1 MIDADFYW
9 KVVNGETKKI
19 KDVGLF
25 AVKSILGWLLNGPIS
40 KRDDIVANSVN
51 LIQSSH
57 LLKVSY
63 EVKNEDLL
71 TQNLQRFWD
80 LYLLGIKKKNA
91 KSVYENIADE
101 IKLE

>member
-25 AVKSILGWLLNGPIS
+25 AIKSILGWLLNGPIS
-40 KRDDIVANSVN
+40 KRDDIVVNSVN

-80 LYLLGIKKKNA
+80 LYLLGIKKKKMQNRYM
-91 KSVYENIADE
+91 KI
-101 IKLE
+101 

>member
-51 LIQSSH
+51 
-57 LLKVSY
+57 
-63 EVKNEDLL
+63 
-71 TQNLQRFWD
+71 
-80 LYLLGIKKKNA
+80 
-91 KSVYENIADE
+91 
-101 IKLE
+101 